1 MAKVHRI
8 FGDTLLTPREKTVKL
23 FNKDKFSKAYE
34 NKLINNINSFSRAN
48 KNQNATRD
56 DVINNL
62 QSRGFI
68 NNDIKNRPQFINLI
82 NSRVAQ
88 HRPNVTTVEQARKYV
103 FDVIK
108 KDLKYLNNKITIAD
122 VEHDLKPVT

>member
-23 FNKDKFSKAYE
+23 FNKDKFSKACE

-88 HRPNVTTVEQARKYV
+88 HRPSVTTVEQARQYV

-108 KDLKYLNNKITIAD
+108 KDLKYLNK
-122 VEHDLKPVT
+122 K

>member
-34 NKLINNINSFSRAN
+34 KQLINNINSFLRIKTN
-48 KNQNATRD
+48 INATREE
-56 DVINNL
+56 VINNL
-62 QSRGFI
+62 QSKGFI

-82 NSRVAQ
+82 NSRVSAQ
-88 HRPNVTTVEQARKYV
+88 RAGVEKNTVEQARRHV

-108 KDLKYLNNKITIAD
+108 KDQNT
-122 VEHDLKPVT
+122 